1 MTLKAKKI
9 TLLIIVG
16 MSLSQFN
23 SILYRISPRI
33 SQMKYD
39 LFWSPTYHESLPV
52 AWYVFE
58 IGNILNRV
66 IWCYA
71 FCVVA
76 KLYNRK
82 LYYAGVVFLFNYLS
96 QIILYAWD
104 RNTNIISSCLVYG
117 ATFAVVIQFLIPK
130 AKKDET
136 ASKIT

>member
-9 TLLIIVG
+9 TLLIIIG

-33 SQMKYD
+33 SGIQYD
-39 LFWSPTYHESLPV
+39 LFWSPTYHQNLSV
-52 AWYVFE
+52 AWYVYE
-58 IGNILNRV
+58 IANILNRV
-66 IWCYA
+66 IWCYV
-71 FCVVA
+71 FCVLA

-82 LYYAGVVFLFNYLS
+82 LYYAGLVFLFYYLS
-96 QIILYAWD
+96 QFILYAWD
-104 RNTNIISSCLVYG
+104 RNTNIVSSCLVYG

-130 AKKDET
+130 AKKDE